1 MEIAFSLFLL
11 LASQMQLCLKLFFP
25 FTDSPIP
32 TLSNVPYPGK
42 EFYNSVRLVM
52 QGTWKPQEQT
62 NRLTEEVHTQDE
74 NMDGD
79 CYERLGAMLPR
90 SCQARNVP
98 FIIRMGR

>member
-1 MEIAFSLFLL
+1 M
-11 LASQMQLCLKLFFP
+11 K
-25 FTDSPIP
+25 
-32 TLSNVPYPGK
+32 
-42 EFYNSVRLVM
+42 
-52 QGTWKPQEQT
+52 GTWKSQEQA

-98 FIIRMGR
+98 FIRMSRWQCTMTCVESVVKAHEDTQRNSTER